1 MFQHRRH
8 NRLRVNPRHL
18 ELETQAVGLSSCFR
32 EATMEPCEKRQY
44 TQVFPMTRGILLL
57 VYLTVI
63 APPVFAQANSFLRQL
78 QRSGLVQEDIN
89 IMAHAGSELYISG
102 KAEVGA
108 DTIWSNPA
116 TGAYGMVEV
125 LALDGQCVR
134 LAYKFQTSRFKE
146 IQTLTAGRCLVDGSW
161 ILSP

>member
-89 IMAHAGSELYISG
+89 IMAHAGSIWIKLIYVPSLWVEESLCVLWGLLKFAAMLCRVIRLQRGEFGLGYILR
-102 KAEVGA
+102 
-108 DTIWSNPA
+108 P
-116 TGAYGMVEV
+116 
-125 LALDGQCVR
+125 
-134 LAYKFQTSRFKE
+134 F
-146 IQTLTAGRCLVDGSW
+146 
-161 ILSP
+161 IL